1 MAVRDEASKKEAG
14 RDKPA
19 RAGRTET
26 KRILD
31 EPRAFL

>member
-14 RDKPA
+14 LEKPA
-19 RAGRTET
+19 RAGLTQT